1 MNRSLPKRRPEAAAR
16 ADMAALQRNALR
28 GAALLKAMSNPSR
41 LIVLCQLAEGEKSV
55 GELEGVIHLGQSALS
70 QHLAVL
76 RRGRIVRTRRS
87 GQTIYYSLAGAEA
100 PAVLSALYQVFCS
113 KVTEKT
119 ALRLHARAA

>member
-1 MNRSLPKRRPEAAAR
+1 MNQSLPKRRPEAAAR

-28 GAALLKAMSNPSR
+28 GAELLKAMSNPSR

-55 GELEGVIHLGQSALS
+55 GELERVIHLGQSALS

-76 RRGRIVRTRRS
+76 RRGNIVTTRRS
-87 GQTIYYSLAGAEA
+87 GQTIYYSLAGSEA

-113 KVTEKT
+113 KVTEKSSPR
-119 ALRLHARAA
+119 LRARAA

>member
-1 MNRSLPKRRPEAAAR
+1 MKQSLPKRRPEAAAR

-28 GAALLKAMSNPSR
+28 GAALLKAMSNRSR

-55 GELEGVIHLGQSALS
+55 GELDRVVQLGPSALS

-76 RRGRIVRTRRS
+76 RRGNIVRTRRS
-87 GQTIYYSLAGAEA
+87 GQTIYYSLAGSEA

-113 KVTEKT
+113 KVAENT
-119 ALRLHARAA
+119 ASRLRARAA

>member
-1 MNRSLPKRRPEAAAR
+1 MKQSLPKRRPEAAAR

-55 GELEGVIHLGQSALS
+55 GELDRVVQLGPSALS

-76 RRGRIVRTRRS
+76 RRGNIVRTRRS
-87 GQTIYYSLAGAEA
+87 GQTIYYSLAGSEA

-113 KVTEKT
+113 KVAENT
-119 ALRLHARAA
+119 ASRLRARAA